1 MTIAPLWYLMPV
13 SSQMHWRLLSFAEVS
28 VSDNTELGVHVEF
41 ATACCLHFRTIP
53 STHRI
58 IPSTHKM
65 MLHSA
70 PEGAPASHTACTEWG
85 WARVFMANT
94 SVTCYTSGKRWL
106 ALWGNLLLS
115 TMAWRISASCCKAK
129 ETSNNS
135 ELNTGTVHSLKMT
148 QDRPFFVESVLGK
161 TNKKTAIY
169 TKWWNLLRLSLL
181 KLLTSVVTSI
191 CKHGC
196 FLSFLL
202 PWKQHLS
209 ISTSTTA
216 QSQSE

>member
-13 SSQMHWRLLSFAEVS
+13 SSQMHWRLLSFVEVS

-41 ATACCLHFRTIP
+41 ATTCCLCFRT
-53 STHRI
+53 

-70 PEGAPASHTACTEWG
+70 PEDAPASQTACMEQG

-94 SVTCYTSGKRWL
+94 SVTCYTSGKCCL

-115 TMAWRISASCCKAK
+115 TTAWRISASCCKAK

-148 QDRPFFVESVLGK
+148 QDRSLFVGSVLGK
-161 TNKKTAIY
+161 TNKQKKLY
-169 TKWWNLLRLSLL
+169 TQSDE
-181 KLLTSVVTSI
+181 I
-191 CKHGC
+191 C
-196 FLSFLL
+196 LD
-202 PWKQHLS
+202 
-209 ISTSTTA
+209 
-216 QSQSE
+216 

>member
-13 SSQMHWRLLSFAEVS
+13 SSQMHWRLRSFVEVS
-28 VSDNTELGVHVEF
+28 VSDNTELGVYVEF
-41 ATACCLHFRTIP
+41 ATARCLCFRTIPSTIP

-65 MLHSA
+65 TLHSA
-70 PEGAPASHTACTEWG
+70 PEDVPASQTACTERG

-94 SVTCYTSGKRWL
+94 SVTCYTSGKCCL

-115 TMAWRISASCCKAK
+115 TTAWRISASCCKAK

-148 QDRPFFVESVLGK
+148 QDRSLFVGSVLGK
-161 TNKKTAIY
+161 TNKQKKLY
-169 TKWWNLLRLSLL
+169 TQSDE
-181 KLLTSVVTSI
+181 I
-191 CKHGC
+191 C
-196 FLSFLL
+196 LD
-202 PWKQHLS
+202 
-209 ISTSTTA
+209 
-216 QSQSE
+216 